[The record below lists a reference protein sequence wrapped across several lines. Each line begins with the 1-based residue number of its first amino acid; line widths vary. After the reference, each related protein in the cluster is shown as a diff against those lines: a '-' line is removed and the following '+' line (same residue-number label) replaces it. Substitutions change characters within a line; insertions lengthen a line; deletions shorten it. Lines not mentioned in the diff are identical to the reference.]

1 MPITAQTRL
10 EMEAGALALAKQHG
24 QNSLSEGYMD
34 AVIRTHER
42 HLQLKS
48 WEAAGRI
55 RIERRLDH
63 IKMQALKGVSCH
75 FTIVHI
81 GSFLHFDD
89 RNAEALGGWP
99 SELFMAQIA
108 LALEANQ
115 DKV

>member
-10 EMEAGALALAKQHG
+10 EMEAGALALAKQRG
-24 QNSLSEGYMD
+24 QNSLPEGYMD

-55 RIERRLDH
+55 RIERRLDDM
-63 IKMQALKGVSCH
+63 KMRGLHGVACH
-75 FTIVHI
+75 YTLVHI
-81 GSFLHFDD
+81 GSALHFDD

-99 SELFMAQIA
+99 SELFMAQVA

>member
-10 EMEAGALALAKQHG
+10 EMEAGALALAKQRG
-24 QNSLSEGYMD
+24 QNSLPEGYMD

-55 RIERRLDH
+55 RIERKLDH
-63 IKMQALKGVSCH
+63 IKPCH
-75 FTIVHI
+75 YTIVHI
-81 GSFLHFDD
+81 GSSLHFDD
-89 RNAEALGGWP
+89 RNAEAVGGWP

>member
-1 MPITAQTRL
+1 MPITEQTRR
-10 EMEAGALALAKQHG
+10 EMEAGALALAKLRG
-24 QNSLSEGYMD
+24 QDTLPPGYME

-55 RIERRLDH
+55 RIIRLMDDS
-63 IKMQALKGVSCH
+63 KTARGC
-75 FTIVHI
+75 TVHYTVVRI
-81 GSFLHFDD
+81 GSQLEFDD
-89 RNAEALGGWP
+89 RNAEAQGGWP

-115 DKV
+115 DRT

>member
-55 RIERRLDH
+55 RIERRLDQD
-63 IKMQALKGVSCH
+63 KMRELHGVACH
-75 FTIVHI
+75 FTIVHS
-81 GSFLHFDD
+81 GSSLRFSD
-89 RNAEALGGWP
+89 RDAEAMGGWP